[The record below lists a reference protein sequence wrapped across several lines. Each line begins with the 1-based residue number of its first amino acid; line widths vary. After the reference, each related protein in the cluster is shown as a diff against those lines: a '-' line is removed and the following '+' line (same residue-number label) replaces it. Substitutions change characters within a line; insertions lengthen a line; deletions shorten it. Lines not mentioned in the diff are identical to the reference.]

1 MLEQTSPL
9 RHYAAGVR
17 VFSELIS
24 LTVKDIDSARMVIH
38 VRQGKGRKDRKDRYV
53 MLSDQLPDLLRFSW
67 ASNQPRKD

>member
-17 VFSELIS
+17 VSELIS

-38 VRQGKGRKDRKDRYV
+38 VRQGKGPKDRKDRYV
-53 MLSDQLPDLLRFSW
+53 MLSDQLLDLLRLMG
-67 ASNQPRKD
+67 K